1 MASSFYPYT
10 CMLALFFCRVAR
22 LLRERKHYR
31 EAAKVCRFVSKMCR
45 LSEYPECKLE
55 STLCEKVADYL
66 ERGNYYLAEMYCHK
80 ALKVCPRA
88 VAVTAG

>member
-1 MASSFYPYT
+1 
-10 CMLALFFCRVAR
+10 
-22 LLRERKHYR
+22 
-31 EAAKVCRFVSKMCR
+31 MCR

-66 ERGNYYLAEMYCHK
+66 ERGNFYLAEMYCHK